1 MYIIELDER
10 KNIIA
15 QLLNCLKQNLLNDAE
30 KEIVYNIVM
39 NLKGK
44 TQKQKARFNMYYSL
58 DPNTKDYNT
67 MSKIAKFYE
76 CSESAIRGSIYRI
89 SYTLFRIPEDK
100 ILLLKKIV
108 GDKIGN

>member
-1 MYIIELDER
+1 MYIIKLEER
-10 KNIIA
+10 RNIVT
-15 QLLNCLKQNLLNDAE
+15 QLLNCMKQDLLNDAE
-30 KEIVYNIVM
+30 KEIVYDIVM

-58 DPNTKDYNT
+58 GPNAKEHNT

-76 CSESAIRGSIYRI
+76 VSESAIRGSIYTI

-108 GDKIGN
+108 GDKIGD